1 MNLACRIARL
11 EKALGDRNAPK
22 RVVIST
28 ASDRHESA
36 WHGSDSLWL
45 SIPFPG
51 YPRPSGWTLRGALT
65 DEQRALI
72 GPHDTVRGLLV
83 PPGRRRRDPDTGRQ
97 AAEPRPQKASR
108 LGASAST
115 AVQSSRGRK
124 RRKATTP
131 CPM

>member
-1 MNLACRIARL
+1 MNLACRVARL

-83 PPGRRRRDPDTGRQ
+83 PPGRRRRDLNTGR
-97 AAEPRPQKASR
+97 
-108 LGASAST
+108 
-115 AVQSSRGRK
+115 
-124 RRKATTP
+124 
-131 CPM
+131 